1 MKIRNNKKTLLTFD
15 LPTGSLHLPGR
26 QVSRN
31 LTDEEFAS
39 PQVQKAKKYR
49 WIREVREKTPATAPV
64 SAKAAE
70 PVASP
75 VRSVAG
81 TEPNDSS
88 DDQ

>member
-15 LPTGSLHLPGR
+15 LPVGSLHLPGR
-26 QVSRN
+26 QVSRD
-31 LTDEEFAS
+31 LTDEELAS
-39 PQVQKAKKYR
+39 PQIQKAKKHK
-49 WIREVREKTPATAPV
+49 WIREVRAKTSAAAPV
-64 SAKAAE
+64 SAKAV

>member
-1 MKIRNNKKTLLTFD
+1 MRIRNNTKTLLTFD

-26 QVSRN
+26 QVSRD
-31 LTDEEFAS
+31 LTDEELAS
-39 PQVQKAKKYR
+39 PQVQRAKKHK
-49 WIREVREKTPATAPV
+49 WVREVREKTSAAAPV
-64 SAKAAE
+64 SVKAAE